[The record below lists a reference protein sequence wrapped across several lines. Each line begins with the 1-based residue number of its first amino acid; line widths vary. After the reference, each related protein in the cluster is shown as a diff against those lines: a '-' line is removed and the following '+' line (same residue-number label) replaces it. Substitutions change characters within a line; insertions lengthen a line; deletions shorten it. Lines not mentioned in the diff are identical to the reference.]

1 MYCLFYKDHSS
12 VYVQCAAAN
21 GTTNPAGADAGL
33 RVQEASRPKL
43 CKLAQWHKT
52 SQLHVVLGCEYI
64 LYLLRLNDYVLN
76 RIEFLVVYKL
86 FDFISLVIHR
96 RYQL

>member
-33 RVQEASRPKL
+33 RVQEASRPKV
-43 CKLAQWHKT
+43 CKRTQ
-52 SQLHVVLGCEYI
+52 
-64 LYLLRLNDYVLN
+64 
-76 RIEFLVVYKL
+76 
-86 FDFISLVIHR
+86 
-96 RYQL
+96 